1 MAQSGFRHWTAQEEE
16 RLRELSDNK
25 VFVFQIAAELG
36 RSVWAVKARLKSL
49 ERTTKALSTRRHWT
63 AEEDAVVCTLMDKGR
78 EAAEIAGKLQR
89 TPQAIYAR
97 LQRLYRRRRPNS
109 KR

>member
-1 MAQSGFRHWTAQEEE
+1 MAQTGFRHWTPQEEE

-36 RSVWAVKARLKSL
+36 RSVAAVKVRLKSL
-49 ERTTKALSTRRHWT
+49 TRTKTSSMRRHWT
-63 AEEDAVVCTLMDKGR
+63 AEEDALVRTLMDKGT
-78 EAAEIAGKLQR
+78 EAAEIAAKLNR

-97 LQRLYRRRRPNS
+97 LQRLYRRRRPNT
-109 KR
+109 KL